1 MERSKSKSQPNVDRS
16 DVCAI
21 RARLHHMLEKYRS
34 VTAVSREMY
43 LERFQCIRLYKEL
56 QWNVVTFINWLN
68 IRRTASE
75 IHKDNTYSH
84 TFTHIHTH
92 SLSIDRIF
100 STISCVL
107 DHSSL
112 FITEG
117 SRSSSVL
124 FQLLIFSYSPK
135 TRAISCACT

>member
-43 LERFQCIRLYKEL
+43 LERFQCIRLYQEL
-56 QWNVVTFINWLN
+56 QWNVVTFINWLKHTPDIVRN
-68 IRRTASE
+68 PQRQ
-75 IHKDNTYSH
+75 H
-84 TFTHIHTH
+84 TFTLIHTH